1 MGNFE
6 YIDVFIIRTPG
17 SDRAV
22 PLLDVLN
29 KSKILRP
36 QIIDATMYS
45 RQSHKNEIDWRGQL
59 AVYGSELPDGLIGC
73 AMSHQN
79 AFRRVID
86 LGKGAI
92 ILEDDARI
100 PNLNKF
106 ETLAMRFLLENSKG
120 RYVLSL
126 LPWNHKEVCLEKSI
140 SNEGL
145 FALRGNTPL
154 TVGYVL
160 TLDAAKEL
168 SVSNPKFKYAPDWP
182 PSSVV
187 YLSSLVGVINHGD
200 QQSGSVIQH
209 LRRERGLNR
218 LRNLLKILFVDF
230 WRFRREFHSPSE
242 YLKLKVKPSL
252 TWRLDDK
259 RAKRALRNLMA

>member
-1 MGNFE
+1 MRNFE

-17 SDRAV
+17 SDRAI

-29 KSKILRP
+29 KSKILRT

-45 RQSHKNEIDWRGQL
+45 RQSHKDEIDWRGQL

-79 AFRRVID
+79 AFERVVD

-100 PNLNKF
+100 PSLEEF
-106 ETLAMRFLLENSKG
+106 ESLATHFLLDHSSG

-126 LPWNHKEVCLEKSI
+126 LPWNHKDGCLEKSV

-145 FALRGNTPL
+145 FTLRGNTPL

-168 SVSNPKFKYAPDWP
+168 SASNPKFKYAPDWP

-218 LRNLLKILFVDF
+218 LRKLLRILFLDF
-230 WRFRREFHSPSE
+230 WRFRREFQSPSE
-242 YLKLKVKPSL
+242 YLRLKIGPSL

-259 RAKRALRNLMA
+259 RAKRALRKLKA

>member
-1 MGNFE
+1 MANLE
-6 YIDVFIIRTPG
+6 YIDVFIICTPG

-22 PLLDVLN
+22 PLLDALN
-29 KSKILRP
+29 KSKILKV
-36 QIIDATMYS
+36 QKIEATMYA
-45 RQSHKNEIDWRGQL
+45 RKSHNDEIDWQGQR
-59 AVYGSELPDGLIGC
+59 AIYGSELPDGLIGC

-79 AFRRVID
+79 AFKRVVD
-86 LGKGAI
+86 LGRGAV

-100 PNLNKF
+100 PNLEKF
-106 ETLAMRFLLENSKG
+106 ETLVSRFLLEYLTG

-126 LPWNHKEVCLEKSI
+126 LPWNHSEACLKKSI
-140 SNEGL
+140 PSNGL
-145 FALRGNTPL
+145 FTLRGNTPL

-160 TLDAAKEL
+160 TSDAAKEL
-168 SVSNPKFKYAPDWP
+168 SAANPRFKYAPDWP

-209 LRRERGLNR
+209 LQRKRGLSR
-218 LRNLLKILFVDF
+218 LGKFFRIMFLDF
-230 WRFRREFHSPSE
+230 WQFRREFHSPME
-242 YLKLKVKPSL
+242 YLRMKVRPSL

-259 RAKRALRNLMA
+259 RAKHALRRLKV

>member
-1 MGNFE
+1 MRNFE

-17 SDRAV
+17 SDRAI

-29 KSKILRP
+29 KSKILRT
-36 QIIDATMYS
+36 QKIDATMYS
-45 RQSHKNEIDWRGQL
+45 LKIHKYVIDWRGQL

-79 AFRRVID
+79 TFERVVD

-100 PNLNKF
+100 PNLEEF
-106 ETLAMRFLLENSKG
+106 ESLATQFLLDYSSG

-126 LPWNHKEVCLEKSI
+126 LPWNHKEGCLEKSV
-140 SNEGL
+140 STEGL
-145 FALRGNTPL
+145 FTLRGNTPL

-168 SVSNPKFKYAPDWP
+168 STSNPKFRYAPDWP

-218 LRNLLKILFVDF
+218 LRKVLRILFLDF
-230 WRFRREFHSPSE
+230 WRFRREFQSPSE
-242 YLKLKVKPSL
+242 YLRLKVRPSL
-252 TWRLDDK
+252 TWRLDDI
-259 RAKRALRNLMA
+259 RAKRALRKLKA